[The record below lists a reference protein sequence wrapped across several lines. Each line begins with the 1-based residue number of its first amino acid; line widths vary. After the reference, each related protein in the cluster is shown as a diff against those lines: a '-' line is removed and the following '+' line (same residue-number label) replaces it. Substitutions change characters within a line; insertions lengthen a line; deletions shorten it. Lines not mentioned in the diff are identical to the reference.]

1 MPSCVGQ
8 YSWLRW
14 LEPPAN
20 WSLALTRSK
29 VDFSRI
35 SYILYIYCNF
45 TLGNSN
51 LPLTRNNFCFPSDY
65 FYTILPSIARNMFCS
80 ARQVRNWVRNTEL
93 IYFKTTMAIL
103 CLQLFFFFNPIKI
116 ECPCLYINQ
125 ALLLNSFFKISISHI
140 YISSCP
146 RSKVCMILAFPLRP
160 LAYFRLFPKSLK
172 TKHVKSVATLFL
184 GACWSFCYFNFSSS

>member
-35 SYILYIYCNF
+35 SYIPYIYCNF

-103 CLQLFFFFNPIKI
+103 CLQLFFFSIHSKLSVHACILIKLS
-116 ECPCLYINQ
+116 CLIPFSKYQ
-125 ALLLNSFFKISISHI
+125 SHISIS
-140 YISSCP
+140 
-146 RSKVCMILAFPLRP
+146 LAALEVKCAWY
-160 LAYFRLFPKSLK
+160 LHSL
-172 TKHVKSVATLFL
+172 SVH
-184 GACWSFCYFNFSSS
+184 